1 VASKDSPRVD
11 EQGELALARRAEPNE
26 VPLEMIHRQKTGAAA
41 FSLACQSSGLEDKEI
56 YGGLGIDAG
65 YFSRI
70 KKGEATLQTDLI
82 PPFCDLVNNR
92 IYPEWIAYRI
102 GCTLVQ
108 IKSEA
113 ERLLEAERAKSARLA
128 DENQL
133 MKRLLVGRVAEAA

>member
-1 VASKDSPRVD
+1 VASKELIRDD
-11 EQGELALARRAEPNE
+11 AQGELTLARRAEPND
-26 VPLEMIHRQKTGAAA
+26 VPAEMIHRQKSGGAA

-70 KKGEATLQTDLI
+70 KKGEATLQADLI
-82 PPFCDLVNNR
+82 QPFCDLVGNR

-113 ERLLEAERAKSARLA
+113 ERLLEAERAKSAKLA

-133 MKRLLVGRVAEAA
+133 MKRLLTGRVTEGI